1 MRIVAALGGNAL
13 LRRGE
18 KPDAVIQIEHVRA
31 AARALAPL
39 AAHHELLIC
48 HGNGPQVGMLSLESE
63 NDPSLTRPYPLDA
76 LVAQTQGMIGYWL
89 AQCLHN
95 AGVTKPVLSIVTQTL
110 VDAHDPAFAAP
121 TKFVGPVY
129 DHQHAL
135 ELAELHGWQVAA
147 DGDRWRR
154 VVPSPE
160 PQRIIEQDSITHLLQ
175 TQTVVICGGGGG
187 APVTDDGTG
196 RLQGVE
202 AVVDKDFTAALLA
215 VAVHAD
221 RLLVL
226 TDVPAV
232 MADFGTPRAA
242 PLSRLDLD
250 DLSRMRFPAGSMGP
264 KIAACHRF
272 VATTGRRAAIG
283 SLSEAT
289 AVLDG
294 SAGTTITAGP
304 NCRTDARPGTGPGTD
319 TREGTAGRSVR
330 GPQESPDGFTPW
342 IRCAP

>member
-31 AARALAPL
+31 AAEALAPL
-39 AAHHELLIC
+39 AADHELIVC
-48 HGNGPQVGMLSLESE
+48 HGNGPQVGMLALESE
-63 NDPSLTRPYPLDA
+63 NDPALTRPYPLDA
-76 LVAQTQGMIGYWL
+76 LGAQTQGMIGYWL

-110 VDAHDPAFAAP
+110 VDAHDPAFAEPA
-121 TKFVGPVY
+121 KFVGPVY
-129 DHQHAL
+129 DHPHARR
-135 ELAELHGWQVAA
+135 LAELHGWHVAA
-147 DGDRWRR
+147 DGDNWRR

-160 PQRIIEQDSITHLLQ
+160 PQRIIEQDSITHLLENRA
-175 TQTVVICGGGGG
+175 VVICGGGGG
-187 APVTDDGTG
+187 APVIDDGTG

-215 VAVHAD
+215 VTVHAD

-232 MADFGTPRAA
+232 MAHFGTPQAV
-242 PLSRLDLD
+242 PLNRLDLD
-250 DLSRMRFPAGSMGP
+250 DLARMRFPAGSMGP

-272 VATTGRRAAIG
+272 VAATGRRAAIG

-294 SAGTTITAGP
+294 SAGTTITAG
-304 NCRTDARPGTGPGTD
+304 RTHRTD
-319 TREGTAGRSVR
+319 TRPGR
-330 GPQESPDGFTPW
+330 GPGPASKPVPTNATGQG
-342 IRCAP
+342 RG